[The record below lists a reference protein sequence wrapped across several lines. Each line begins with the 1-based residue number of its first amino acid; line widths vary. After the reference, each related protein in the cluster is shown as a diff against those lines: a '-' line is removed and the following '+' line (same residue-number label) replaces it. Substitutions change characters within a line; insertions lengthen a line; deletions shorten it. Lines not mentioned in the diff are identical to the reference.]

1 MFKRVLQRGVLQL
14 VLVESVARRVRV
26 DLVRTCLAGPRG
38 VPARSLPA
46 RTSQQGQQRAKT
58 LERTAFPHLSGSA
71 FRRAQTV
78 VVAEAP
84 SADGIALPS
93 LTPAAQRCPA
103 AATTLSAFDQSAREA
118 IEENTYLPT
127 YLLR

>member
-26 DLVRTCLAGPRG
+26 DLARTCLAGPRG
-38 VPARSLPA
+38 VPARSFPA

-58 LERTAFPHLSGSA
+58 LERTAFPHLSGSTS
-71 FRRAQTV
+71 RRAQIV

-84 SADGIALPS
+84 SDGIALTS
-93 LTPAAQRCPA
+93 LASSAQRYPA

-118 IEENTYLPT
+118 IEENTT
-127 YLLR
+127 TTTTTN